1 MRSINLLR
9 TAAEAELLRL
19 RAMLARQ
26 GRRAACGALAAI
38 FTLSVL
44 ALAEVAGW
52 QALHF
57 YIAPIW
63 ATLILLGIN
72 FVIAGVFGAMAAWS
86 SPSNVEREAM
96 RVRQQALDAAQGAL
110 SFAAA
115 VPFAS
120 TLLRLRGRPRG
131 RGRSLFR
138 LLR

>member
-1 MRSINLLR
+1 MRSISLLR

-57 YIAPIW
+57 YIAPMW

-120 TLLRLRGRPRG
+120 TLLRLRGRRRG
-131 RGRSLFR
+131 RGRSSFR

>member
-1 MRSINLLR
+1 MRSISLLR

-120 TLLRLRGRPRG
+120 KLLRLRGRRRG

>member
-1 MRSINLLR
+1 
-9 TAAEAELLRL
+9 
-19 RAMLARQ
+19 
-26 GRRAACGALAAI
+26 
-38 FTLSVL
+38 VL

-72 FVIAGVFGAMAAWS
+72 FVIAGVFGAMAARS
-86 SPSNVEREAM
+86 SPSNVESEAL
-96 RVRQQALDAAQGAL
+96 RVRQQALAAVQGAL
-110 SFAAA
+110 SFAAV

-120 TLLRLRGRPRG
+120 TLLRLRGG

>member
-57 YIAPIW
+57 YCAH
-63 ATLILLGIN
+63 LGD
-72 FVIAGVFGAMAAWS
+72 AHS
-86 SPSNVEREAM
+86 SWH
-96 RVRQQALDAAQGAL
+96 
-110 SFAAA
+110 
-115 VPFAS
+115 
-120 TLLRLRGRPRG
+120 
-131 RGRSLFR
+131 
-138 LLR
+138 